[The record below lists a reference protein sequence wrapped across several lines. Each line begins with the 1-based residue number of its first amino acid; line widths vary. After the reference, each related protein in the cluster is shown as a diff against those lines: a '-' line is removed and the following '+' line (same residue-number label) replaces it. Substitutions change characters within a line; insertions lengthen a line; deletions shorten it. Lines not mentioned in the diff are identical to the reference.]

1 MLYLHNKIESE
12 LTHHKTRRGLT
23 SEGANGLKLLEISFD
38 IKSQFED
45 EIKNETKKENDEFL
59 KDIIGEDKF
68 NEITRKTPTEVKKVK
83 K

>member
-45 EIKNETKKENDEFL
+45 EIKRYEILIYLHYKSEWQYEAFL
-59 KDIIGEDKF
+59 KKI
-68 NEITRKTPTEVKKVK
+68 
-83 K
+83 